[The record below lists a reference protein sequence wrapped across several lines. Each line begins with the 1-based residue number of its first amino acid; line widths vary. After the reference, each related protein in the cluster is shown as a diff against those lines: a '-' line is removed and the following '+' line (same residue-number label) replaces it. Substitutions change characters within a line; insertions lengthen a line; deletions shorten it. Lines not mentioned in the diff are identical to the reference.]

1 MHLGLFPLCKKISP
15 NVPTPVVSRV
25 EWEWS
30 GVDWGCSGLSAFD
43 SASASA
49 SVQKSLGRQK
59 LPERTN
65 TWVLGVCVSIVSL
78 QLSRRLWSGHITV
91 NYLQD
96 LGAYSQVECSSLQL
110 PPICTYRKVS

>member
-1 MHLGLFPLCKKISP
+1 MHLGLFPLCKKNIPKRP
-15 NVPTPVVSRV
+15 NTPVVSRV

-43 SASASA
+43 SASA

-96 LGAYSQVECSSLQL
+96 LGAYSQVECSSLHQL

>member
-1 MHLGLFPLCKKISP
+1 MQKRYP
-15 NVPTPVVSRV
+15 NVLTPVVSRV

-30 GVDWGCSGLSAFD
+30 GVDWGGVEGSRCSGLSAFD
-43 SASASA
+43 SASA

-91 NYLQD
+91 DYLQD